1 MEIFERIA
9 REAEVAG
16 ATLADESAVSR
27 PTISHHLKELSTVGL
42 IKPRKEA
49 KFRFYR
55 VNRRVWGS
63 IYPLS
68 ICLYKERQTMARPSR
83 GRPHDGATKETRA
96 AAAESWRKT
105 VYQSLMI

>member
-1 MEIFERIA
+1 MDQQQFNRIGRALADLRRMEIFERIA

-55 VNRRVWGS
+55 VDRRVWAE
-63 IYPLS
+63 YL
-68 ICLYKERQTMARPSR
+68 KEMRRRIPVR
-83 GRPHDGATKETRA
+83 FRN
-96 AAAESWRKT
+96 
-105 VYQSLMI
+105 